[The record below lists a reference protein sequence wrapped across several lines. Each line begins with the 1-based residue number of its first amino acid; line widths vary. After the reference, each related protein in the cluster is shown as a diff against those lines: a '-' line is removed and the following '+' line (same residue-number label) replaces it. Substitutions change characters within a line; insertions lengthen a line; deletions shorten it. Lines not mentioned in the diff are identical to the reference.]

1 MNLKLISIRLL
12 LLFVTV
18 FLYLILQMRFV
29 YRPLEIFTVLEKV
42 DKVIQNSG
50 GFGIRKNVDV
60 SLPVFL
66 SSVHGTEGLTRK
78 ILINELF
85 VSEVSCKAI
94 VIDAWQIA
102 CPITILP
109 ANACSY
115 GQWDTPLCILKQK
128 RLLDTSTR
136 FAES

>member
-1 MNLKLISIRLL
+1 MNLILISIRVL

-42 DKVIQNSG
+42 DKIIQNSG
-50 GFGIRKNVDV
+50 GFGIRKTVDV

-78 ILINELF
+78 FL
-85 VSEVSCKAI
+85 
-94 VIDAWQIA
+94 
-102 CPITILP
+102 
-109 ANACSY
+109 
-115 GQWDTPLCILKQK
+115 
-128 RLLDTSTR
+128 
-136 FAES
+136 